1 MLKVILFSSV
11 AQQDINGIHIE
22 FIKNVERLAKAFF
35 RILNRIFKIALPLLA
50 SLE

>member
-11 AQQDINGIHIE
+11 AQQDINGIHTE
-22 FIKNVERLAKAFF
+22 FRKNVERLAKAFF
-35 RILNRIFKIALPLLA
+35 RILNRIFQIALPLLA